1 MTANALLL
9 CERELRRLNRSPRTI
24 REVVACA
31 RRFLDGRDPAQIE
44 HEDVRRFLAETQ
56 ARGLT
61 RSTQASY
68 LLRLRTFFQ
77 ALVRRG
83 LLEADPTEGLQ
94 APAPKG
100 RAALVLSIDQV
111 QRLLVASG
119 DDPRG
124 LRDRVGIE
132 LLYGLGLRSAELRA
146 AKVTDLDLADGA
158 MLVRRAKRGK
168 TDVLPIPPAALP
180 VVLRYLREARPVL
193 ASTQHA
199 GYLLLRND
207 GKPHGLASDVN
218 KLVDRVARRARL
230 ERAHPHA
237 LRRAIATHLTEAGAS
252 ICVVQW
258 LLGHEEIRTTAR
270 YIGVSRGDLRRAVE
284 VLDWPPC
291 SGGPDRTEH
300 RE

>member
-1 MTANALLL
+1 MTEDALVL
-9 CERELRRLNRSPRTI
+9 CERELQRLNRSPRTI

-31 RRFLDGRDPAQIE
+31 RRFLEGRDPAEIE
-44 HEDVRRFLAETQ
+44 REDVQRFLAATQ
-56 ARGLT
+56 ERGLT

-68 LLRLRTFFQ
+68 LGSLRTFFQ

-94 APAPKG
+94 GPTPKA
-100 RAALVLSIDQV
+100 RPALVLSLDQV
-111 QRLLVASG
+111 QRLLLASG

-146 AKVTDLDLADGA
+146 AKIHDLDLAEGA

-168 TDVLPIPPAALP
+168 PDVLPIPPAALP
-180 VVLRYLREARPVL
+180 VVLRYLREARPALV
-193 ASTQHA
+193 SPEHA

-218 KLVDRVARRARL
+218 KLVDRVTRRAGL

-237 LRRAIATHLTEAGAS
+237 LRRAIATHLVEAGAS
-252 ICVVQW
+252 ISVVQW

-270 YIGVSRGDLRRAVE
+270 YMGVRRGDLRQAVSR
-284 VLDWPPC
+284 LHLSW
-291 SGGPDRTEH
+291 
-300 RE
+300 